1 MRIVV
6 LGPHFEPDTA
16 PTGRVLTRIVEEL
29 AARGH
34 ELHVVAALPWYRD
47 HAVEAGWRGRLVRRD
62 RTGGASCGGSIRF
75 PGGDRRNL
83 LRRALGFV
91 GFTLLAGWAGSL
103 SGGWFR
109 RVDAVIAMSPPL
121 TLGLTGRIV
130 AWSHR
135 APLIFNIQ
143 DVFPDAAVETGAI
156 TNRPLIAVARWL
168 ERLSYRRADAVTVL
182 SADLEA
188 NVAAKLPAAG
198 RVAAAAKLR
207 TIPNFVDTER
217 IVPADRMT
225 AYRDELG
232 IGAEPVLLYAGNIG
246 YSQSLD
252 LLVEVARRRPDVT
265 VADQRRRRGAAG
277 AARPAP
283 LASRNVRFAG
293 YVPDDR
299 LVELLATGDV
309 HAVPL
314 RRGLG
319 SVSVP
324 SKTYSILAAGR
335 PIVAAIDPGTEVP
348 RILAAAGAGVAVAPD
363 DVDAFAAAVGRLVD
377 EPVTA
382 ASMGEQGRRW
392 VLGAASPS
400 AVAEAYERLIA
411 ELRRG

>member
-1 MRIVV
+1 
-6 LGPHFEPDTA
+6 
-16 PTGRVLTRIVEEL
+16 
-29 AARGH
+29 
-34 ELHVVAALPWYRD
+34 
-47 HAVEAGWRGRLVRRD
+47 
-62 RTGGASCGGSIRF
+62 
-75 PGGDRRNL
+75 
-83 LRRALGFV
+83 
-91 GFTLLAGWAGSL
+91 
-103 SGGWFR
+103 
-109 RVDAVIAMSPPL
+109 
-121 TLGLTGRIV
+121 
-130 AWSHR
+130 
-135 APLIFNIQ
+135 
-143 DVFPDAAVETGAI
+143 
-156 TNRPLIAVARWL
+156 
-168 ERLSYRRADAVTVL
+168 
-182 SADLEA
+182 
-188 NVAAKLPAAG
+188 
-198 RVAAAAKLR
+198 
-207 TIPNFVDTER
+207 
-217 IVPADRMT
+217 MT

-246 YSQSLD
+246 YSQSVD

-265 VADQRRRRGAAG
+265 VLINGGG
-277 AARPAP
+277 AAR
-283 LASRNVRFAG
+283 LELEASAAGLENVRFAG
-293 YVPDDR
+293 YVPDHR

-400 AVAEAYERLIA
+400 VVAEAYERLIA